1 LLVEGWYK
9 KIDRI
14 NMGKN
19 LKKSV
24 PKKIG
29 VKTWKKLPNIVGGLK
44 NDEKKLKKAYVQNSH
59 LCLLLV
65 LAKIFLSDPYMKVC
79 LRKIL

>member
-29 VKTWKKLPNIVGGLK
+29 VKTWKKLYKTVGG
-44 NDEKKLKKAYVQNSH
+44 
-59 LCLLLV
+59 
-65 LAKIFLSDPYMKVC
+65 
-79 LRKIL
+79 